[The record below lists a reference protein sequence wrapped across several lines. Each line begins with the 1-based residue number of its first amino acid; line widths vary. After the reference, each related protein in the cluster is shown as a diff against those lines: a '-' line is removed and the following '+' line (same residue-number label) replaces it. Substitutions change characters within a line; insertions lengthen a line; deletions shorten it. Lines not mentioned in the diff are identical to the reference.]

1 MNENKYKNIIVT
13 LITITNLLVA
23 FFISGIVI
31 WALGENP
38 WYALKTM
45 LYGAFGYEEGLGYTL
60 YYTTNFIFTGL
71 AFAIGFHCGLFNIG
85 AEGQAY
91 IGGLAVGLICL
102 WFENWPIL
110 LVFPL
115 AVMAS
120 IIFGGLWGAIPGYL
134 KGRHGSHEVVTTIM
148 FNFIASVVMVYLLSH
163 VLRPPQEMSPESRD
177 FAEKV
182 WIPQMHEIFGWFG
195 IKITQTPLNGTF
207 FFSLICLLLV
217 WRFIWYT
224 RWGYEIRTV
233 GSSETAAVYAGIK
246 VSRNIIIAM
255 TIGGGLSGFVGINE
269 IMGSSHRI
277 MLNFQE
283 GIGFT
288 GIAVSLIGRNHPLGI
303 FLAALLFGIL
313 YQGGA
318 ELSFEVQSI
327 DRHMVVLI
335 QGLVILFA
343 GALENLF
350 RPQIEN
356 IVKDCLKK
364 NCLTMRKITN
374 FKLI

>member
-1 MNENKYKNIIVT
+1 MTENQSKNLIVT
-13 LITITNLLVA
+13 LITITNLFVA

-31 WALGENP
+31 WALGEDP
-38 WYALKTM
+38 WFALKTM

-71 AFAIGFHCGLFNIG
+71 AFAVGFHCGLFNIG

-102 WFENWPIL
+102 WFENWPLL

-115 AVMAS
+115 AVLAS

-163 VLRPPQEMSPESRD
+163 VLRPPQEMSPESRE

-217 WRFIWYT
+217 WRFIWNT
-224 RWGYEIRTV
+224 RWGFEIRTV
-233 GSSETAAVYAGIK
+233 GSSETSAVYAGIK
-246 VSRNIIIAM
+246 VPRNIILAM

-356 IVKDCLKK
+356 TVKNYLKK
-364 NCLTMRKITN
+364 FQNN
-374 FKLI
+374 

>member
-1 MNENKYKNIIVT
+1 MMKENQTNNIIVT

-23 FFISGIVI
+23 FIISGFVI
-31 WALGENP
+31 WSLGEDP
-38 WYALKTM
+38 WFALKTM

-71 AFAIGFHCGLFNIG
+71 AFAVCFHCGLFNIG

-102 WFENWPIL
+102 WFENWPLL

-115 AVMAS
+115 AVVVS

-177 FAEKV
+177 FAERV
-182 WIPQMHEIFGWFG
+182 WIPQMHEIFDWIG

-207 FFSLICLLLV
+207 FFALICLFFM

-224 RWGYEIRTV
+224 SWGYELRTV
-233 GSSETAAVYAGIK
+233 GASESSAVYAGIN
-246 VSRNIIIAM
+246 VSRNVIIAM

-303 FLAALLFGIL
+303 LLASLLFGIL

-350 RPQIEN
+350 RPQVEN
-356 IVKDCLKK
+356 FVNHFFMK
-364 NCLTMRKITN
+364 NL
-374 FKLI
+374 